1 MTNCELCG
9 EPMPPNEQMFKY
21 HGYSGG
27 CPKPPITS
35 RPSPAPVQAE
45 PSEAR
50 TRLKR
55 VNGEGTRDYRLYLGM
70 EDDVEKVLNALDQ
83 QDAEIARLT
92 HFVGEVRK
100 DRDAAICEI
109 QRLYDIR
116 GEQIT
121 ELSQLREQLADAL
134 KAADAAFAERD
145 RLRAE
150 NERLTGATIYLK
162 SRREQADEE
171 NAALRAQVEDL
182 QPTVRMVRESA
193 QMIRQFA
200 SQTHDESNATQLY
213 ALADALAGRIAG
225 SQP

>member
-35 RPSPAPVQAE
+35 RPSPAPVQA
-45 PSEAR
+45 R
-50 TRLKR
+50 TPERMFDNAETEVAYLKKIR
-55 VNGEGTRDYRLYLGM
+55 
-70 EDDVEKVLNALDQ
+70 DQ

-150 NERLTGATIYLK
+150 NERKQEYIEELD
-162 SRREQADEE
+162 RREAK
-171 NAALRAQVEDL
+171 LRAQVENL
-182 QPTVRMVRESA
+182 LTPEEAREA
-193 QMIRQFA
+193 FRI
-200 SQTHDESNATQLY
+200 Y
-213 ALADALAGRIAG
+213 ARPSELTPDKRTIYVAKLRRIAG

>member
-83 QDAEIARLT
+83 QDAEIARLR
-92 HFVGEVRK
+92 E
-100 DRDAAICEI
+100 D
-109 QRLYDIR
+109 
-116 GEQIT
+116 EQDSLRETISLQS
-121 ELSQLREQLADAL
+121 ELS
-134 KAADAAFAERD
+134 

-150 NERLTGATIYLK
+150 NEWLAGATIYLK